1 MCVDPPCRD
10 YLSAWCAL
18 DAASPESGGLWMD
31 QGGCGE
37 GGCDGEGCNGREE
50 DGDGSPPLSSRADG
64 EGGRDKRDGSG
75 GGRALVATA
84 GDVVFFKSN
93 LWHRS
98 GSNGSAATRRA
109 FYAQYS
115 LDPIRDSPKA
125 VLPLLLA
132 VPFTISDDAPP

>member
-18 DAASPESGGLWMD
+18 DDASPESGGLWVD
-31 QGGCGE
+31 CVDHAGGGE
-37 GGCDGEGCNGREE
+37 GGCDGEGCNGSEE
-50 DGDGSPPLSSRADG
+50 DGDGSPRTEG
-64 EGGRDKRDGSG
+64 EGGRDERGGSG

-125 VLPLLLA
+125 ALPLLLA
-132 VPFTISDDAPP
+132 VPFAISDDAPP